1 MRVVYAALMFLLV
14 GSVVR
19 AEETPAIR
27 LEAQLTLS
35 AGTERVRALAWSP
48 DGTRLA
54 AGCSD
59 RTLRIWSPDAPEP
72 VASTTLPRYG

>member
-1 MRVVYAALMFLLV
+1 MRVVSAIWMLLLV
-14 GSVVR
+14 ASVVR

-27 LEAQLTLS
+27 LEAQLKLS
-35 AGTERVRALAWSP
+35 AGSERVRALAWSP

-59 RTLRIWSPDAPEP
+59 RTLRIWNPSAPEP